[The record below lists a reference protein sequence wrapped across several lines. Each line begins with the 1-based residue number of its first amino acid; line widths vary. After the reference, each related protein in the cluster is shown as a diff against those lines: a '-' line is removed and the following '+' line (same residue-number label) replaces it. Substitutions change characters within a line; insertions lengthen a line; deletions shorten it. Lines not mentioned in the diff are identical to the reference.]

1 MPQSRR
7 RKSGKAKK
15 RNKGSYP
22 TTSASSQTSKSK
34 NLRTFAIVVIAIL
47 ALSAIA
53 YLLAYRGKQGGAE
66 ITTASGLKY
75 IDTAEGTGPT
85 PRTGQLISVHY
96 TGTLVNGTKF
106 DSSYD
111 RGQPYEFRIGTGA
124 VIKGWDEGL
133 MTVKV
138 GGKRKLIIPPSLGY
152 RNVSQP
158 KIPAN
163 STLLFDVELV
173 DIK

>member
-1 MPQSRR
+1 MPQSRH

-15 RNKGSYP
+15 RSKSSYP
-22 TTSASSQTSKSK
+22 TTSVSSQTSKSK
-34 NLRTFAIVVIAIL
+34 NLRMIAIVVIAIL
-47 ALSAIA
+47 TLAAVA
-53 YLLAYRGKQGGAE
+53 YLLIYRGKQGGTE
-66 ITTASGLKY
+66 VTTASGLKY
-75 IDTAEGTGPT
+75 IDTAEGSGPT
-85 PRTGQLISVHY
+85 PRSGQLISVHY

-106 DSSYD
+106 DSSHD
-111 RGQPYEFRIGTGA
+111 RGKPYEFRIGTGA

-152 RNVSQP
+152 GNNPQG
-158 KIPAN
+158 KIPPN